1 MNPTPKA
8 APAPLCPIPRRGIQ
22 GAAGIILHLFLLLA
36 SALLGVSATCFVP
49 TPEEAPGVPE
59 IFAAVAILL
68 LVFHLW
74 RATRTAKGTL
84 LLLITVGA
92 FLTFY
97 TRSIFPAGLLC
108 GLVFV
113 VGEGSVLIATQKKA
127 HIPWIPLIPLLA
139 YGVTSLLSRDPIGAL
154 AVLVPWPAAWALA
167 SGTRR
172 AAEKE
177 DGPTRTGVICA
188 TALALGLSL
197 AVPLVISLLRAL
209 GTLEPTVLAEALE
222 GFRQELI
229 LSIHTQPMP
238 EDLTPEMIELWEK
251 MTAYESVENKVNNA
265 FNLLPGACV
274 VTVLIFSTACQSIQH
289 AALRAFEF
297 EACVTDRVKAF
308 GMSLVSC
315 VVFLIAYLAVMLDL
329 GTTSTLSGVVF
340 ENIYLILLP
349 GLALAGLLRVTRGLS
364 KKGPRAMGCLFYVI
378 ILAFCLIFIA
388 PFVLAAVEVI
398 GHIFEAVTS
407 KLKFDED
414 DDDPFGGS

>member
-1 MNPTPKA
+1 MNPTPKTS
-8 APAPLCPIPRRGIQ
+8 PAPLSPIPRRGIQ

-36 SALLGVSATCFVP
+36 SALMGVSVTCFVP
-49 TPEEAPGVPE
+49 TPEEAPGLPE

-68 LVFHLW
+68 LVLHLW

-84 LLLITVGA
+84 LLLITAGV

-127 HIPWIPLIPLLA
+127 HLPWIPLIPLLA
-139 YGVTSLLSRDPIGAL
+139 YGVTALLSRDPLGAL

-167 SGTRR
+167 AGTRR

-177 DGPTRTGVICA
+177 DGPTRTGVICG
-188 TALALGLSL
+188 TSFALGLSL
-197 AVPLVISLLRAL
+197 AVPFVISLFQAL
-209 GTLEPTVLAEALE
+209 GTLEPAALAEALE

-229 LSIHTQPMP
+229 LSLHTQPMP
-238 EDLTPEMIELWEK
+238 EDLTPEMVELWEK
-251 MTAYESVENKVNNA
+251 MTAYEAVENNVNNV

-274 VTVLIFSTACQSIQH
+274 VVVLLFSTACQSIQH
-289 AALRAFEF
+289 AALRAFGF
-297 EACVTDRVKAF
+297 EECIIDRVKAF
-308 GMSLVSC
+308 EMSLISC
-315 VVFLIAYLAVMLDL
+315 VVFLVAYLAVMLDR

-340 ENIYLILLP
+340 ENVYLILLP
-349 GLALAGLLRVTRGLS
+349 GLALAGLLRVTRSLS

-388 PFVLAAVEVI
+388 PVVLAAVEVI
-398 GHIFEAVTS
+398 GHLYEAITS

-414 DDDPFGGS
+414 DNDPFGGS